1 MMKKSYLSTPLV
13 LVSFLSVIS
22 VSVASTELPIRGPIP
37 FSVYDVDGNGLISEQ
52 EFTQI
57 RNERIAA
64 KAAQGRPMKNK
75 GNSPSFS
82 SFDEDGNGQLTQK
95 ELDSGQ
101 QAQMQK
107 RRKNGGQPLNKGQ
120 GRRKGAGMGGN
131 SNMPGFSDFDL
142 NKDGVILSDELYEAR
157 AIRIT
162 ERVKQGYP
170 MRNIANPPS
179 FEDIDANSDKK
190 ITSEEFAKFQLKHRQ
205 QMMKK

>member
-1 MMKKSYLSTPLV
+1 MMKNLDFKVPLV
-13 LVSFLSVIS
+13 LFSFLSVLS
-22 VSVASTELPIRGPIP
+22 VSVASSELPVRGSIP
-37 FSVYDVDGNGLISEQ
+37 FALYDGNGNGLISEQ
-52 EFTQI
+52 EFIQV

-64 KAAQGRPMKNK
+64 REAQGFPMKRGRNA
-75 GNSPSFS
+75 PSFS
-82 SFDEDGNGQLTQK
+82 SFDEDNNGQLTEQ
-95 ELDSGQ
+95 ELLAGQ
-101 QAQMQK
+101 QVQMQK

-120 GRRKGAGMGGN
+120 GRRKGLGMGKN

>member
-1 MMKKSYLSTPLV
+1 MKKSYLSTPLV

-101 QAQMQK
+101 QAQMQN
-107 RRKNGGQPLNKGQ
+107 RRNNGRQSLNKGQ
-120 GRRKGAGMGGN
+120 GRGKGLGMGKN
-131 SNMPGFSDFDL
+131 SNMPSFSDFDL
-142 NKDGVILSDELYEAR
+142 NDDGVILKEEFYEAR

-162 ERVKQGYP
+162 KRVEQGYP
-170 MRNIANPPS
+170 MRNIANPPT
-179 FEDIDANSDKK
+179 FEDIDMNSDGGISPK
-190 ITSEEFAKFQLKHRQ
+190 EFSQHQVSHRK
-205 QMMKK
+205 QMMQK